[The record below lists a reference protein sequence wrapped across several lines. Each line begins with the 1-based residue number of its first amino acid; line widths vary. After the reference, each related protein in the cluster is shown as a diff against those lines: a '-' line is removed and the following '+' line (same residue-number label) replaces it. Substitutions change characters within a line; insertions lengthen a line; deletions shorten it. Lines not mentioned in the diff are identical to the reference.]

1 MKIKEEALE
10 DIVERARSGC
20 RDAFDALIMRFEAK
34 VLKTALYL
42 THNMDDAQDIAQE
55 VYVKIFCSI
64 KNCRNIKQIEHWI
77 YRITINTTMDFQRR
91 KRFFLPLSKIVK
103 GKSYQDPVL
112 QNEIRNKLT
121 EALALLSLNERAV
134 FIFRVLE
141 EMDNSE
147 VAEILECREV
157 TVRSHLHNARNK
169 LQKHFKDF
177 YEVL

>member
-112 QNEIRNKLT
+112 
-121 EALALLSLNERAV
+121 
-134 FIFRVLE
+134 
-141 EMDNSE
+141 
-147 VAEILECREV
+147 
-157 TVRSHLHNARNK
+157 
-169 LQKHFKDF
+169 
-177 YEVL
+177 